1 MKKLYKISEFAS
13 MCGVTRELLLY
24 YDQCGLL
31 HPAHIADS
39 GYRYYSLSQMRT
51 LNIILNLRAS
61 GMSLKEIGEYLT
73 QPGLGVRFRLLK
85 AQVQALEQQERQIRA
100 KRMALE
106 QSVGSY
112 LEGAKCQYGVLEVRQ
127 MPEEYLIASPTRYT
141 KMPDEETFLR
151 TFRNHLKYCEQ
162 KELST
167 RLQAGEII
175 PLERARRRCFVE
187 SHYFNPV
194 QSRVEDERL
203 YIKPAGE
210 YAVYYHQGELED
222 LEVAFHLFVD
232 EVERQGYQLCGDV
245 YEDDLVEELL
255 LSQTALSVARLT
267 ARVEKAER

>member
-1 MKKLYKISEFAS
+1 
-13 MCGVTRELLLY
+13 
-24 YDQCGLL
+24 
-31 HPAHIADS
+31 
-39 GYRYYSLSQMRT
+39 MR
-51 LNIILNLRAS
+51 
-61 GMSLKEIGEYLT
+61 K
-73 QPGLGVRFRLLK
+73 
-85 AQVQALEQQERQIRA
+85 
-100 KRMALE
+100 ALE

-203 YIKPAGE
+203 YIKPAGA

-222 LEVAFHLFVD
+222 LVVAFHLFVD

-267 ARVEKAER
+267 ARVEKMER

>member
-24 YDQCGLL
+24 YAQCGLL
-31 HPAHIADS
+31 HPAHIAES

-73 QPGLGVRFRLLK
+73 QPGVGVRFQLLK
-85 AQVQALEQQERQIRA
+85 AQIQALEQQEQQIRA

-106 QSVGSY
+106 QSVDACV
-112 LEGAKCQYGVLEVRQ
+112 EGAKCQYGVLEVRQ

-210 YAVYYHQGELED
+210 YAVYYYQGELED
-222 LEVAFHLFVD
+222 LVVAFHHFVD

-245 YEDDLVEELL
+245 YEDDMVEELI
-255 LSQTALSVARLT
+255 LSQTGLSVARLT
-267 ARVEKAER
+267 ARVERAER

>member
-1 MKKLYKISEFAS
+1 M
-13 MCGVTRELLLY
+13 
-24 YDQCGLL
+24 
-31 HPAHIADS
+31 
-39 GYRYYSLSQMRT
+39 
-51 LNIILNLRAS
+51 
-61 GMSLKEIGEYLT
+61 
-73 QPGLGVRFRLLK
+73 
-85 AQVQALEQQERQIRA
+85 
-100 KRMALE
+100 
-106 QSVGSY
+106 QSVDSY
-112 LEGAKCQYGVLEVRQ
+112 MEGAKCQYGVLEILQ

-151 TFRNHLKYCEQ
+151 TFRSHLKYCEQ